1 MTGLLAER
9 SPQDDD
15 VAHALRA
22 YAGIEHLT
30 ARIATRRAFE
40 GWKLDSR
47 VLAEHY
53 TDVLGELR
61 GLLDEAVGRRI
72 RFPRTGLDYVPLSRD
87 YILAR
92 EGEERARLRYADL
105 RRTRDKLHQEFG
117 RSWALNVPLL
127 VKIGH

>member
-22 YAGIEHLT
+22 YARIEDT
-30 ARIATRRAFE
+30 T
-40 GWKLDSR
+40 GT
-47 VLAEHY
+47 EHY
-53 TDVLGELR
+53 TDDLLAELR
-61 GLLDEAVGRRI
+61 GLLDEAVVRRI

-87 YILAR
+87 YLILAR
-92 EGEERARLRYADL
+92 EGAGRGEEWARRKYAEL
-105 RRTRDKLHQEFG
+105 GKTRDKLHQEFG